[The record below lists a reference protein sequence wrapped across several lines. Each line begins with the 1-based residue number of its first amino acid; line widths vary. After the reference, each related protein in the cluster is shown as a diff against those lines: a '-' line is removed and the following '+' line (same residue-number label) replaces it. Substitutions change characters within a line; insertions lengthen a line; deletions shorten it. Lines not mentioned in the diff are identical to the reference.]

1 MEIFVITRLYS
12 GFENSLSKLIWKPEG
27 VPAIYKLIEKLD
39 KNSNLNLFLMA
50 KDSGKTY
57 TSNWK
62 TKTDQKLKIAGLKN
76 KVNILAGI
84 NFFKG
89 TLPKK
94 IAMVARDLRHLLKI
108 LYLIKKKKPKLI
120 YCDSSNVVI
129 AYFVSKFFPKIP
141 IVLRVLGVCSFLRSL
156 PTSKRIVHKIYKKAF
171 KAKFAAVIGAQD
183 GSGVEYWFEKVL
195 DKKIERFTILN
206 GVDAGSI
213 KNNLKNKYTMLR
225 KSSINEKIILFV
237 GRLEEYKGINTF
249 LNAVLK
255 LLIVNTKPCKV
266 LIVGDGSL
274 FNEVKNKIDQSKF
287 KKNFILLKNI
297 PHKNILQLHLLSD
310 IYVST
315 NRDGNLSN
323 ANLEAISSNDC
334 MVIPFPNIKEKIDI
348 KTSSLLKDSVIYYEN
363 ESIDDLESKLQF
375 LLLNPK
381 HITKMKKQIKK
392 IKTRFLKTW
401 DQRIKEELEILK
413 NCETN
418 NK

>member
-171 KAKFAAVIGAQD
+171 KAKFAAVIGTQD

>member
-1 MEIFVITRLYS
+1 M
-12 GFENSLSKLIWKPEG
+12 
-27 VPAIYKLIEKLD
+27 
-39 KNSNLNLFLMA
+39 
-50 KDSGKTY
+50 
-57 TSNWK
+57 
-62 TKTDQKLKIAGLKN
+62 
-76 KVNILAGI
+76 
-84 NFFKG
+84 
-89 TLPKK
+89 
-94 IAMVARDLRHLLKI
+94 
-108 LYLIKKKKPKLI
+108 
-120 YCDSSNVVI
+120 
-129 AYFVSKFFPKIP
+129 
-141 IVLRVLGVCSFLRSL
+141 RVLGVCSFLRSL

-171 KAKFAAVIGAQD
+171 KAKFAAVIGTQD